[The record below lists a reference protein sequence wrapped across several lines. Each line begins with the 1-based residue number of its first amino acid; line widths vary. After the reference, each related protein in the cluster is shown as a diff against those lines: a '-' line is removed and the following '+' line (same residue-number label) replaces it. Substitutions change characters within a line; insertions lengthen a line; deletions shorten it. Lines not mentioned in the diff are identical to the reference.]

1 MAKMYDI
8 TSKITNDLPV
18 VKISDELICTVNNRK
33 NNILNVQ
40 AMIREAERKEDE
52 ENKDSDGTEEIRM
65 MDKALELLIG
75 KKHTKAINDMDL
87 PVTEYSYV
95 FKAVMAAAQGRE
107 LEENETP

>member
-1 MAKMYDI
+1 MYDI

-40 AMIREAERKEDE
+40 AMIREQERKENE
-52 ENKDSDGTEEIRM
+52 EDNGDTEMEM

-107 LEENETP
+107 LDEGETP